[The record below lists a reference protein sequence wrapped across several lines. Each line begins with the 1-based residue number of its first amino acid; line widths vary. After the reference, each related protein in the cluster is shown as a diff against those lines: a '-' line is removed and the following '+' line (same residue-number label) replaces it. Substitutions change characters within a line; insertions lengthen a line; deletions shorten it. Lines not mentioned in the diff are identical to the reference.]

1 MAQAEPE
8 LAEALKLSKEYKV
21 DPELQ
26 VLSLRSYA
34 DLLRQT
40 NRAQESKKYL
50 KEAEVLEAKIHGNS

>member
-1 MAQAEPE
+1 MKDAEAE
-8 LAEALKLSKEYKV
+8 LAEALKLSRDKSV

-40 NRAQESKKYL
+40 KRADESKKYL
-50 KEAEVLEAKIHGNS
+50 DEADALEKKIHDRK

>member
-1 MAQAEPE
+1 MAMAETE

-26 VLSLRSYA
+26 VLCLRSYA

-40 NRAQESKKYL
+40 KREQDSKKYL
-50 KEAEVLEAKIHGNS
+50 KEAESLEAKIHRNS